1 MINKQRL
8 LDDIEALATFTDQT
22 PGVTRLSFT
31 QNEQKAKQYLK
42 DQAHVSDLIVREDAV
57 GNLYMRYEQHD
68 DTLKTVLIGSHIDS
82 VIHGGKYD
90 GALGVLTGLELLRTF
105 KANQQTLPFHLE
117 VVAFTD
123 EEGARFKTGMIG
135 SRAAIG
141 QLEKQELEAT
151 DMNGLSLEQAM
162 VLEGYQPERMQ
173 EVQLNPDEYLAY
185 LEVHIEQGKVL
196 EKQALP
202 VGVVAGIV
210 GLRWYDITVTGEAGH
225 AGATPMADRTDP
237 LIAASRFMLELD
249 EWVRT
254 IPDAVLTFGQIKV
267 DPGSINVIPE
277 AVTFSVDARA
287 LDEETLIALET
298 RIEQAMVR
306 LEEKTGVKVKRTPLD
321 IAPPVKMDERV
332 MALLSSAIEQSGFKA
347 TTLPSG
353 AGHDAMHMASVMPS
367 GLLFVRTKDGH
378 SHRPDETIADEDVVT
393 AAEVLYQA
401 VQNLDPETFS

>member
-210 GLRWYDITVTGEAGH
+210 GLRWYEITVTGEAGH

-306 LEEKTGVKVKRTPLD
+306 LEEKTGAKVKRTPLD

>member
-1 MINKQRL
+1 MINQQRL
-8 LDDIEALATFTDQT
+8 LDDIDALAMFTDDT

-31 QNEQKAKQYLK
+31 QHEQKAKQYLK
-42 DQAHVSDLIVREDAV
+42 DQATKSDLVVREDAV
-57 GNLYMRYEQHD
+57 GNLYIGYLQHD
-68 DTLKTVLIGSHIDS
+68 DSLKTVLIGSHIDS

-90 GALGVLTGLELLRTF
+90 GALGVLIGLELLRTF
-105 KANQQTLPFHLE
+105 KANQQALPFHLE

-141 QLEKQELEAT
+141 QFAKEELAAT
-151 DMNGLSLEQAM
+151 DKNGLSLEQAM
-162 VLEGYQPERMQ
+162 VLEGYQPERIQ
-173 EVQLNPDEYLAY
+173 EVQWHVEDYIAY

-225 AGATPMADRTDP
+225 AGATPMVDRKDP
-237 LIAASRFMLELD
+237 LIAASRLMLELD
-249 EWVRT
+249 ELVRT
-254 IPDAVLTFGQIKV
+254 IPDAVVTFGQLKV

-277 AVTFSVDARA
+277 AVTFSVDMRA
-287 LDEETLIALET
+287 LEEETLTALEA
-298 RIEQAMVR
+298 RIEQVMTR
-306 LEEKTGVKVKRTPLD
+306 LEEKTDVSMTRTLLD
-321 IAPPVKMDERV
+321 LAPPVTMDERV
-332 MALLSSAIEQSGFKA
+332 MAVLLSTIEQAGFKA
-347 TTLPSG
+347 VTLPSG
-353 AGHDAMHMASVMPS
+353 AGHDAMHMATVMPS

-378 SHRPDETIADEDVVT
+378 SHRPDENIADEDVIA

-401 VQNLDPETFS
+401 ILNLDPEALS